1 MVDRSPSRER
11 YRVHRISVAFF
22 ALAAVACGGQPSPS
36 VAPVPGGT
44 PVVAA
49 AARPATDSASRAAP
63 GETAPVTRLAELPL
77 AAIAIDVDSLA
88 RQMAARD
95 SAADAAALDALAGA
109 RPDTAEPA
117 EPAHGGGANDLEVAA
132 SWDIDVA
139 TYASHERVQ
148 YYLDFF
154 QGPGRER
161 MAIWLA
167 RLPKYETMIREQMQ
181 ANNVPADMVYLAL
194 IESGYSNSAVSR
206 ARAAGMWQFMKGT
219 GRMYGLQVN
228 SYVDERR
235 DPVKSTAAA
244 ARHLNDLQE
253 RFGSIYLA
261 AAAYNAGAGKVSR
274 GLRRL
279 PGDAEAE
286 ADTTDEANNDGEFFR
301 LYDTKSLRR
310 ETKDYVPK
318 LIAAALIAK
327 EPTKYGFPPPPDVPP
342 FAYDS
347 IVVPGQTGLDVVAR
361 LSGATFAEIREL
373 NPQYIRM
380 VTPPGTRAV
389 VRVPTGVGERTAV
402 AYAALPASER
412 ISYQTH
418 VVQSGETLSGVAK
431 KYHVTTQDVRGANPK
446 IPKSGMLRVG
456 QRLVI
461 PTNGYTPEMRAA
473 IAATQDAS
481 HAPSRSGKTYVVRK
495 GDTLSSIAERH
506 GTTTGSLK
514 KLNGLTSDKVVVG
527 QRLKLRSSGSTA

>member
-1 MVDRSPSRER
+1 M
-11 YRVHRISVAFF
+11 RVTRT
-22 ALAAVACGGQPSPS
+22 AVAILVLTLMACGSQPAPT
-36 VAPVPGGT
+36 VAPVPG
-44 PVVAA
+44 
-49 AARPATDSASRAAP
+49 AAP
-63 GETAPVTRLAELPL
+63 SVASAPAQAAEPSAAVAPSGNSAPAAGLAALPL
-77 AAIAIDVDSLA
+77 AAVAIDVDSIA
-88 RQMAARD
+88 RQLAAQD
-95 SAADAAALDALAGA
+95 SAADAAALEALEGA
-109 RPDTAEPA
+109 RPDTTDPV
-117 EPAHGGGANDLEVAA
+117 EPAHGGGANDLDVAA

-167 RLPKYETMIREQMQ
+167 RMPRYEAMIREQLQ

-244 ARHLNDLQE
+244 ARHLNDLQV

-274 GLRRL
+274 GLSRL
-279 PGDAEAE
+279 PDDVASD
-286 ADTTDEANNDGEFFR
+286 ADTTDDVNNDGEFFR
-301 LYDTKSLRR
+301 LYDTKSIRR

-327 EPTKYGFPPPPDVPP
+327 EPAKYGFAPPPAVAP

-347 IVVPGQTGLDVVAR
+347 IIVPGQTGLDVVAR
-361 LSGATFAEIREL
+361 LSGATFAEIRDL
-373 NPQYIRM
+373 NPQYIRL
-380 VTPPGTRAV
+380 VTPPGKSAV
-389 VRVPTGVGERTAV
+389 VRVPEGVGERTAT
-402 AYAALPASER
+402 AYAALPASQR
-412 ISYQTH
+412 MSYETH
-418 VVQSGETLSGVAK
+418 VVRSGETLSGVAK
-431 KYHVTTQDVRGANPK
+431 QYHVTTQDVRDANPK

-461 PTNGYTPEMRAA
+461 PTNGYTPEVRAA

-481 HAPSRSGKTYVVRK
+481 HAPSRSSRTYVVRR
-495 GDTLSSIAERH
+495 GDTLSSIAQRH
-506 GTTTGSLK
+506 GTTTASLK
-514 KLNGLTSDKVVVG
+514 KLNGLKSDKVYVG
-527 QRLKLRSSGSTA
+527 QKLKLRSSGKSA

>member
-1 MVDRSPSRER
+1 M
-11 YRVHRISVAFF
+11 
-22 ALAAVACGGQPSPS
+22 
-36 VAPVPGGT
+36 
-44 PVVAA
+44 
-49 AARPATDSASRAAP
+49 
-63 GETAPVTRLAELPL
+63 
-77 AAIAIDVDSLA
+77 
-88 RQMAARD
+88 
-95 SAADAAALDALAGA
+95 
-109 RPDTAEPA
+109 
-117 EPAHGGGANDLEVAA
+117 AA

-161 MAIWLA
+161 MAIWLV
-167 RLPKYETMIREQMQ
+167 RLPKYETMIREAML

-244 ARHLNDLQE
+244 ARHLNDLQV

-274 GLRRL
+274 GLSRL
-279 PGDAEAE
+279 PDDVDAE
-286 ADTTDEANNDGEFFR
+286 ADTTDDANNDSEFFR
-301 LYDTKSLRR
+301 LYDTKSIRR

-327 EPTKYGFPPPPDVPP
+327 EPAKYGFTPPPVVPA
-342 FAYDS
+342 FSYDS
-347 IVVPGQTGLDVVAR
+347 IIVPGQTGLDVIAR
-361 LSGATFAEIREL
+361 LSGATFAEIRDL
-373 NPQYIRM
+373 NPQFIRL
-380 VTPPGTRAV
+380 VTPPGARAV
-389 VRVPTGVGERTAV
+389 VRVPDGVGERTAA
-402 AYAALPASER
+402 AYASLPASQR

-418 VVQSGETLSGVAK
+418 VVRNGETLSGVAK
-431 KYHVTTQDVRGANPK
+431 QYHVSTQDVRGANPK
-446 IPKSGMLRVG
+446 IPRSGMLRVG

-461 PTNGYTPEMRAA
+461 PTNGYTPAGPRRDRRHPGRLARSRPGR
-473 IAATQDAS
+473 QDV
-481 HAPSRSGKTYVVRK
+481 HRSAE

-506 GTTTGSLK
+506 GTTTASLK
-514 KLNGLTSDKVVVG
+514 KLNGLQERQGLRRASD
-527 QRLKLRSSGSTA
+527 

>member
-1 MVDRSPSRER
+1 MHRSILPLLVLFSAACAGAPAPLIAPAPSAEGSAAM
-11 YRVHRISVAFF
+11 SVPPQAG
-22 ALAAVACGGQPSPS
+22 L
-36 VAPVPGGT
+36 
-44 PVVAA
+44 VAA
-49 AARPATDSASRAAP
+49 PEAGPAARSAF
-63 GETAPVTRLAELPL
+63 AELPPP
-77 AAIAIDVDSLA
+77 AVVFDVDSLA
-88 RQMAARD
+88 RDLAEAD
-95 SAADAAALDALAGA
+95 SAADAAALAALEVA
-109 RPDTAEPA
+109 RPDTALENEPR
-117 EPAHGGGANDLEVAA
+117 HGGGGADNLNVVA
-132 SWDIDVA
+132 SWDIDVE
-139 TYASHERVQ
+139 TYVSHERVQ

-167 RLPKYETMIREQMQ
+167 RMPRYEAMIREQMQ
-181 ANNVPADMVYLAL
+181 ANGVPEDMVYLAL
-194 IESGYSNSAVSR
+194 IESGYSNTAVSR

-228 SYVDERR
+228 SYVDDRR

-274 GLRRL
+274 GLRGL
-279 PGDAEAE
+279 PAGDVAAIGLVDDT
-286 ADTTDEANNDGEFFR
+286 ADEDSVNNDGEFFR
-301 LYDTKSLRR
+301 LYDTKYLRR

-327 EPTKYGFPPPPDVPP
+327 EPARYGFAVPPAIPP

-347 IVVPGQTGLDVVAR
+347 IVVPGQTGLDVIAR

-380 VTPPGTRAV
+380 VTPPGKSAV
-389 VRVPTGVGERTAV
+389 VRVPVGVGNRTAL
-402 AYAALPASER
+402 AYAELPASKR

-418 VVQSGETLSGVAK
+418 VVRSGETLSGVAK
-431 KYHVTTQDVRGANPK
+431 LYHVSTQDVRGANPK
-446 IPKSGMLRVG
+446 VPKSGMLRVG

-461 PTNGYTPEMRAA
+461 PTNGYTPEVRAA
-473 IAATQDAS
+473 VAATQGS
-481 HAPSRSGKTYVVRK
+481 THGPSRTAQTYVVRR
-495 GDTLSSIAERH
+495 GDTLSGIAQRH
-506 GTTTGSLK
+506 GTTAATLK
-514 KLNGLTSDKVVVG
+514 QLNHLSSDRLVVG
-527 QRLKLRSSGSTA
+527 QKLHLRGSGTSA